1 MEESLHGQSERTCIS
16 NEDTETKSLTG
27 FEPYVFTDFSSL
39 CVCLRG
45 QGTMVAFV
53 LTDMLTNVRDGPS
66 TIQFDVN

>member
-1 MEESLHGQSERTCIS
+1 MDSLKEHIY
-16 NEDTETKSLTG
+16 EDTETKCLTG

-53 LTDMLTNVRDGPS
+53 LIDMLTNVRDGPS
-66 TIQFDVN
+66 TIQFNVN